1 MKWLSKTGQ
10 SPGTSAVT
18 GWTDWGQS
26 PLQHVESAGP
36 HSNQSLSS
44 LCSCTILDTHGCTKP
59 LLQAKA
65 GAHHPPVPLLFPARG
80 PWEYQCH
87 EKPASSENLWS
98 EHSHVPQLLPRKARE
113 QGTQPFTYLKTMH
126 FAQQKPPNSSTVPR
140 RGAQFPHL
148 QLHPWSCPRAA
159 APFLHYREWW
169 FTLACCSYFVRS
181 ILYLYNR
188 IIL

>member
-18 GWTDWGQS
+18 GRTDWGLS

-36 HSNQSLSS
+36 HSNQNLSS

-59 LLQAKA
+59 LLQAKV

-87 EKPASSENLWS
+87 EKPASSENRERAQPHPTASPQEGTRAGHTALHLFKDHALCATETTQLQHCPPARS
-98 EHSHVPQLLPRKARE
+98 PISASAATPLILPKSSCSVSPLQRVVVYLGMLFLFCKKHSV
-113 QGTQPFTYLKTMH
+113 
-126 FAQQKPPNSSTVPR
+126 
-140 RGAQFPHL
+140 
-148 QLHPWSCPRAA
+148 
-159 APFLHYREWW
+159 
-169 FTLACCSYFVRS
+169 FV
-181 ILYLYNR
+181 
-188 IIL
+188 